1 MTKEEIRKRIEKL
14 REEIEYHS
22 RKYYVEDNPVISDYE
37 YDKMFRE
44 LCELEEAYPEF
55 HDPNSPIYRVGGKA
69 LDKFEKVRHTILVNS
84 LQDVFSF
91 EELRS
96 FINKLEEKYGRLDYS
111 VECKIDGLSVVLTYD
126 NGELVLGATRGNGIE
141 GENVT
146 NNLRTIAS
154 IPLKIPFKG
163 HLEVRGE
170 VYMPISSF
178 TALNKEREETGEP
191 LFANPRNAAAGS
203 IRQLDP
209 KITAKRN
216 LSIFVFNLQNIE
228 GKTFKTHFETLTF
241 LKENGFRTIPDFKV
255 CGSFNEIVAEIN
267 RVGEIRGTLPY
278 DIDGMVIK
286 VNDLEKRKQIGEGTS
301 TPKWAVAYKFPPE
314 QKETRLLNIITQ
326 VGRTGVVTPN
336 AVLEPVR
343 LAGTTVS
350 RATLHNIDYI
360 ESRDIR
366 IGDMV
371 IVQKAGDIIPEII
384 GVNKEKR
391 TGNLEKFKMPEN
403 CPSCGE
409 PIIRDDEAAY
419 RCTNSSCP
427 AQLTRNIIHFASRDT
442 MNIEGLGPAIVESLQ
457 KNGLISNVADLY
469 KLKAEDI
476 AKLERMG
483 EKSAN
488 NLIAAIEESKSRNLD
503 RLIYAL
509 GIRQIGEKAA
519 KALAMRFP
527 DINLFFDLTVEDLV
541 TVEDIGEISAKS
553 VINFFSHPQTRELI
567 EELISCGVNTKYQS
581 AERKDNRFEGKTFVL
596 TGKLPTMTRE
606 EASEIILS
614 FGGKVSSSVS
624 KKTDFV
630 LAGED
635 AGSKLQKAETL
646 GVKIISEE
654 EFLEMCK

>member
-1 MTKEEIRKRIEKL
+1 
-14 REEIEYHS
+14 
-22 RKYYVEDNPVISDYE
+22 
-37 YDKMFRE
+37 
-44 LCELEEAYPEF
+44 
-55 HDPNSPIYRVGGKA
+55 
-69 LDKFEKVRHTILVNS
+69 
-84 LQDVFSF
+84 
-91 EELRS
+91 
-96 FINKLEEKYGRLDYS
+96 
-111 VECKIDGLSVVLTYD
+111 
-126 NGELVLGATRGNGIE
+126 
-141 GENVT
+141 
-146 NNLRTIAS
+146 
-154 IPLKIPFKG
+154 
-163 HLEVRGE
+163 
-170 VYMPISSF
+170 
-178 TALNKEREETGEP
+178 
-191 LFANPRNAAAGS
+191 
-203 IRQLDP
+203 
-209 KITAKRN
+209 
-216 LSIFVFNLQNIE
+216 
-228 GKTFKTHFETLTF
+228 
-241 LKENGFRTIPDFKV
+241 
-255 CGSFNEIVAEIN
+255 
-267 RVGEIRGTLPY
+267 
-278 DIDGMVIK
+278 
-286 VNDLEKRKQIGEGTS
+286 
-301 TPKWAVAYKFPPE
+301 
-314 QKETRLLNIITQ
+314 
-326 VGRTGVVTPN
+326 
-336 AVLEPVR
+336 
-343 LAGTTVS
+343 
-350 RATLHNIDYI
+350 
-360 ESRDIR
+360 
-366 IGDMV
+366 MV

-427 AQLTRNIIHFASRDT
+427 AQLTRNIIHFASRDA

-553 VINFFSHPQTRELI
+553 VVNFFSHPQTRELI